1 MLYLYI
7 HMNEQIYVCA
17 HETGEDV
24 ILSDASKSAGM
35 KYSKA
40 QIADEQKR
48 VNTYLESIGQ
58 STYRIAVND
67 SSLLRG

>member
-1 MLYLYI
+1 
-7 HMNEQIYVCA
+7 MNEQTYVCA

-58 STYRIAVND
+58 SNYQIKITNSI
-67 SSLLRG
+67 